1 MCERLNVTTSLLLT
15 HKDEVSY
22 YKWHTGDK
30 ILVLY
35 FDDLGQEHLEVFEY
49 FNYEFSNGK
58 SNFQELD
65 DECCVIAWEK
75 IEAEAEP
82 EKIDFRILFNYL
94 GSSSLALKY
103 IDSQGRDGCYC
114 GDIPLPTNE
123 NCLVVSSDGT
133 VIEYNPK
140 SKDKKITLVQAGED
154 FVSFKEYQDKY
165 SNHKYQSVCFKKV
178 VDKVFVIT
186 DKEEQKSVRKFI
198 RIRDWQK
205 ILRSYMP
212 PMKYEE
218 IIKIFTNVDGQRL
231 TKRNIK

>member
-1 MCERLNVTTSLLLT
+1 MIITSTILELT
-15 HKDEVSY
+15 HKDSVFDYEWSE
-22 YKWHTGDK
+22 GDK

-35 FDDLGQEHLEVFEY
+35 SDDLGQEHLEVFEN
-49 FNYEFSNGK
+49 FDNGFSNGK
-58 SNFQELD
+58 SSFQELD
-65 DECCVIAWEK
+65 DECDVIAWEK
-75 IEAEAEP
+75 IEAEPEEP
-82 EKIDFRILFNYL
+82 ARIDFRILFNYL
-94 GSSSLALKY
+94 GSSAMALME
-103 IDSQGRDGCYC
+103 IDSQGRDSYYC
-114 GDIPLPTNE
+114 GDIPLPKDKS
-123 NCLVVSSDGT
+123 CLVVSSDGT
-133 VIEYNPK
+133 VLEYEQK
-140 SKDKKITLVQAGED
+140 EKERKITLIKAGED